1 MIFVLRLVHV
11 LAGAVWVGSVLFVAC
26 FLMPAVRAAGPAGG
40 AVMGQLMQARK
51 LPQFMMAMAVL
62 TLLSGFGLVYV
73 LAGSMGFQWFTVGMG
88 RVIGVGA
95 LLTLVAMAIG
105 MAVNAP
111 TAARLAKLTAGFQ
124 SAGCPPTAEESA
136 QAQALQ
142 ARLGRAAVAVAILL
156 AGAAACMAVARYL
169 A

>member
-1 MIFVLRLVHV
+1 MIFVLRLVHI
-11 LAGAVWVGSVLFVAC
+11 LAGAVWVGAVLFVAC
-26 FLMPAVRAAGPAGG
+26 FLMPAVRATGPAGG

-62 TLLSGFGLVYV
+62 TLLSGFGLFYV
-73 LAGSMGFQWFTVGMG
+73 LTGSTGFQWFTVGMG
-88 RVIGVGA
+88 RAIGIGA

-111 TAARLAKLTAGFQ
+111 TAARLSKLTAGFQ
-124 SAGCPPTAEESA
+124 SAGRPPTADEQA
-136 QAQALQ
+136 QSQALQ
-142 ARLGRAAVAVAILL
+142 ARLGRAAVVVALL
-156 AGAAACMAVARYL
+156 LVGAAACMAVARYV

>member
-1 MIFVLRLVHV
+1 MIFALRLVHILV
-11 LAGAVWVGSVLFVAC
+11 GIFWVGSVLFVAC

-40 AVMGQLMQARK
+40 AVMGPLMQRRK
-51 LPQFMMAMAVL
+51 LPQFMMAGAVL
-62 TLLSGFGLVYV
+62 TLLSGFGLFYV
-73 LAGSMGFQWFTVGMG
+73 LSGSLGFRWFTVGMG
-88 RVIGVGA
+88 RVIGIGA
-95 LLTLVAMAIG
+95 LLTLVAMGIG

-124 SAGCPPTAEESA
+124 AAGRPPTAEESA
-136 QAQALQ
+136 EAAALQ

-156 AGAAACMAVARYL
+156 VGAAACMAVARYV